1 MPQEGIEKCS
11 HKDIM
16 TLEEVEEIVKVAAK
30 FGIKK
35 IRLTGGEPLV
45 RKGLVDFCRN
55 ISAIPGIE
63 EITITT
69 NGGLF
74 TNYGRALKDAGLT
87 RVNFSLDTLNPEKFR
102 KITRTGRLEDT
113 LAAIDLALELGLRVK
128 INSVL
133 IGGFNDDEIPDLVDL
148 TKDQN
153 IQVRFIELMK
163 MGQTIDWPDQAF
175 ISNKI
180 VLEKLPGLE
189 KLDVEGVAQTYRLP
203 GYVGTVGLISP
214 ISSCFCQDCN
224 RIRLTAD
231 GKLKP
236 CLHSS
241 TEISLRGL
249 SGQDLED
256 AMAQGIFNKPE
267 SHHLKEG
274 PSQSQRFMNT
284 IGG

>member
-1 MPQEGIEKCS
+1 MPQEGIDKCS
-11 HKDIM
+11 HNDIM
-16 TLEEVEEIVKVAAK
+16 TLEEVEEIVRQAAK

-45 RKGLVDFCRN
+45 RKGIVDFCRN

-63 EITITT
+63 EITLTT

-74 TNYGRALKDAGLT
+74 TSYGRSLKEAGLS
-87 RVNFSLDTLNPEKFR
+87 RVNFSLDTLDPEKFR
-102 KITRTGRLEDT
+102 KITRGGRLEDT
-113 LAAIDLALELGLRVK
+113 LAAIDLALDLGLKVK

-133 IGGFNDDEIPDLVDL
+133 IGGFNDHEIKDLVDL
-148 TKDQN
+148 TKDQD

-163 MGQTIDWPDQAF
+163 IGQTLDWDDSAF
-175 ISNKI
+175 VSNKL
-180 VLEKLPGLE
+180 VLEKLPSLE
-189 KLDVEGVAQTYRLP
+189 KLQVEGVAQTYRLP
-203 GYVGTVGLISP
+203 GYQGTIGLISP

-236 CLHSS
+236 CLHSD
-241 TEISLRGL
+241 TEINLRGL
-249 SGQDLED
+249 KGQDLEE
-256 AMAQGIFNKPE
+256 ALAKGIFNKPE
-267 SHHLKEG
+267 KHNLDQG
-274 PSQSQRFMNT
+274 PSHSHRFMNT